1 MSDHLLDSAC
11 NWLATHHRVTAAII
25 IALSWA
31 ASVYGGM

>member
-1 MSDHLLDSAC
+1 MDDLLTTAC
-11 NWLATHHRVTAAII
+11 NWLATHHRVTAVIV

>member
-1 MSDHLLDSAC
+1 MDDLLDSAC
-11 NWLATHHRVTAAII
+11 NWLATHHRVTAVIV